1 MDSMATAM
9 MIDTLQVSRRLRDAG
24 ADERVAD
31 AVAAVFAEAALGSRE
46 DLATKGDLGLLRA
59 DFALL
64 RSEVNVF
71 RTEMENAILASQNRM
86 LLAIGAMLATTVG
99 VLFTLL
105 RH

>member
-1 MDSMATAM
+1 MDGMATAM

-31 AVAAVFAEAALGSRE
+31 AVAAVVAEAALGSRE
-46 DLATKGDLGLLRA
+46 DLATKGDLAALRA
-59 DFALL
+59 
-64 RSEVNVF
+64 EVTIM
-71 RTEMENAILASQNRM
+71 RTELEKAIIASQNRM
-86 LLAIGAMLATTVG
+86 LLAVGAMLATTVG

>member
-1 MDSMATAM
+1 MATAM

-31 AVAAVFAEAALGSRE
+31 AVAAVVAEAALGSRE
-46 DLATKGDLGLLRA
+46 DLATKGDLGLLRTELA
-59 DFALL
+59 QGLALL
-64 RSEVNVF
+64 RDD
-71 RTEMENAILASQNRM
+71 TEKAIIASQNRM
-86 LLAIGAMLATTVG
+86 LLAIGAMLAATVG